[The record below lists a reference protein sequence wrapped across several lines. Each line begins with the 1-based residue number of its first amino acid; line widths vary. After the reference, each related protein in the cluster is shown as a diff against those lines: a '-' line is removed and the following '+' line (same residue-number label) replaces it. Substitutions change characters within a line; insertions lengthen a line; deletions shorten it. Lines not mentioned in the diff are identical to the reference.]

1 MDSFREHLSTLS
13 HGQGLERCLPWA
25 LMLRPWLG
33 RAPVCLQWGSPQ
45 QQWAGAH
52 SWVQLGDSSTCDL
65 LLYLT
70 INGKS
75 FLFFDLIFFP
85 CRRLFHRLLAICAK
99 WNKTN
104 SAEGLFIIHIS
115 GGILKFTS
123 EVGRLQDLLGSG
135 LLDLLQIIL
144 RLVSGVTGI
153 MNTFACKHHFSFKL
167 SVQFKYSRD
176 KELKGCISWE

>member
-1 MDSFREHLSTLS
+1 MQNE
-13 HGQGLERCLPWA
+13 
-25 LMLRPWLG
+25 
-33 RAPVCLQWGSPQ
+33 
-45 QQWAGAH
+45 
-52 SWVQLGDSSTCDL
+52 
-65 LLYLT
+65 
-70 INGKS
+70 I
-75 FLFFDLIFFP
+75 
-85 CRRLFHRLLAICAK
+85 
-99 WNKTN
+99 N

>member
-1 MDSFREHLSTLS
+1 MVRVWSGACL
-13 HGQGLERCLPWA
+13 GCWCCGLGLGGHRCACSGALPSSSEQE
-25 LMLRPWLG
+25 LTG
-33 RAPVCLQWGSPQ
+33 GS
-45 QQWAGAH
+45 GD
-52 SWVQLGDSSTCDL
+52 WVQLGDSSTCDL

-104 SAEGLFIIHIS
+104 SAEGLFIIYIS